1 MASALIEL
9 VATLTSCPAGLAN
22 SERVAVPVYWLPPSW
37 VNSAGIVANGGIE
50 GWLAPF
56 VWAGWI
62 TVCVVP
68 IGATRLLVAVLDA
81 NAGDVLE
88 GFMVGVKLGTE
99 VRVRVAVK
107 VAVGVGS
114 AVTVLVGVEVSVV
127 TCKEP
132 PPTGG

>member
-9 VATLTSCPAGLAN
+9 VTSLTSCPAGLAN
-22 SERVAVPVYWLPPSW
+22 AEGVAIPVYWLPPSW

-50 GWLAPF
+50 GWLASF

-81 NAGDVLE
+81 NGGDV
-88 GFMVGVKLGTE
+88 
-99 VRVRVAVK
+99 
-107 VAVGVGS
+107 
-114 AVTVLVGVEVSVV
+114 
-127 TCKEP
+127 
-132 PPTGG
+132 